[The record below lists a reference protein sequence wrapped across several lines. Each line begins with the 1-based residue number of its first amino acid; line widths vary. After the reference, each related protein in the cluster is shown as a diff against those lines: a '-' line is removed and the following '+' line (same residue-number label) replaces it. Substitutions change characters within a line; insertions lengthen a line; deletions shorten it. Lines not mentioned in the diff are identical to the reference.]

1 MNLYV
6 SRRIKQI
13 ELEQMKKCMETNRS
27 NFNETALKGNGK
39 FIAENCKIQF
49 SMNLQVGKHSEFH

>member
-39 FIAENCKIQF
+39 FIAENCKIQ
-49 SMNLQVGKHSEFH
+49 